1 MTDHLNGPGDPI
13 DGSEPPAAEPPA
25 ASVRPR
31 RGWGRRVGRGILRF
45 LSILAILLAVAI
57 ITTVSID
64 LGPALRA
71 RAAKAGGSYLKR
83 EMTIGGLSVRLLT
96 GVFIVDNLLIGGL
109 HPGDRPFLTAKR
121 IEITLP
127 LSALIHREVLFES
140 VRMTGWT
147 MAVETW
153 PNGQHSFPKFTR
165 DGPKGPKRFVT
176 TVRSVRA
183 TEGQFIFED
192 HGTPWRTVARNLD
205 VTLTRGSTYQ
215 GTARFSNGTVTIQ
228 DHLPMRTDM
237 TSRFTIEAGIAHFS
251 QLELVADGSRSQAIG
266 EVDLG
271 RWPEQT
277 WRVQSRVHFPR
288 MREIFFERERWRLTG
303 DGDFTGTFH
312 LFKGGRELKGT
323 FASTEA
329 GVNDYRFQALRGSLV
344 WLPQKFEVTDATSR
358 VYGGTA
364 RFGYMM
370 APIGTGTPTKAIF
383 DATYRDVDL
392 AHFADSL
399 ALKGIRFSGRATGR
413 SRMEWPL
420 GRFSAGVRGGGDLVV
435 QPPAG
440 ELVLGRF
447 APSELTSEEER
458 LGKVWGPFAARLPIA
473 HVPIGAALTYTFD
486 PDWVNIGASRFA
498 TRKTYVEFEG
508 RTAWGEQSTIPFH
521 VTSADWLESDRLLAG
536 IMTAFG
542 SDTGAVDVGGWG
554 EFDGV
559 MTKAFRAPRV
569 EGHFSG
575 ERMRAW
581 DVVWGDGAADIAIE
595 KGYVTV
601 ENSAIRSGTSV
612 IEADGRFSLGYPR
625 KDGGEEINARVRL
638 TDRPIADLR
647 HAFLLDDYPVDGR
660 LSGEFHLY
668 GKFETPFGFG
678 RMDITHGIAYKEP
691 FESATASL
699 RFEGAGVRLDAIEAL
714 KGGGPL
720 SGAAYVAWA
729 GTYSFSVSGQR
740 VPVET
745 MAALAYP
752 QAPLS
757 GLLDF
762 TASGSGRFEE
772 PRYDVRFS
780 VSDLFISD
788 EGIGEVTGRLAVRNE
803 VMTVEMEAASPRLSV
818 SATGRIALTPES
830 DAELTLRFTDTSLDP
845 YVRAFE
851 PRLSPFTTAVVSG
864 SIRVVGE
871 LSHAEH
877 LLVDGTVDRVD
888 MRLFDY
894 ALRNDGPM
902 RLLLDQQVVKVEQMR
917 LVGENTRLDVNGTVG
932 LADRQIALHATG
944 DANLSL
950 LQGFFR
956 DIRSSGEADLAADV
970 RGPLDKPV
978 FSGSASIA
986 GGRIR
991 HFALPHSLDAING
1004 RITFDAGGARLDGLA
1019 ARLGGGLVRFGG
1031 RIGLAGYAPGDL
1043 DLTMHGEDMRLRYPE
1058 GFRSVVDADLA
1069 LRGRVDGALLSGSVL
1084 VKSAVFSRRFETSLN
1099 FLELAGRASP
1109 VATPSGIA
1117 GFPLRFDVRLVAP
1130 STLRV
1135 ENNVLRIVS
1144 SADLNLRGTY
1154 DRPLLFGRAEIE
1166 RGEFVFEAKRYVI
1179 TRGTI
1184 DFSNPARIEPFVD
1197 LEAETRVRVPGQT
1210 YRVTASIAGTT
1221 ARFQWA
1227 LNADPPL
1234 PTVDI
1239 LSLLLSNTAPTDP
1252 ELAQLRSP
1260 QEAEQQLLQARA
1272 AQLLVSPLSAGV
1284 GRVVEQTFGVDT
1296 FQITPSLNDPT
1307 QQSSRFNPG
1316 ARLTIGKRIS
1326 SRAYLTFSQ
1335 SLTPQS
1341 TSRDQ
1346 VILLE
1351 YDQSDRLSWVLSQN
1365 EDRTYALEM
1374 RVRHAF

>member
-1 MTDHLNGPGDPI
+1 ME
-13 DGSEPPAAEPPA
+13 GSEPPGSAATPA
-25 ASVRPR
+25 EVRPR
-31 RGWGRRVGRGILRF
+31 RRFGVIGRGVRHF
-45 LSILAILLAVAI
+45 FSILAILLAVAI
-57 ITTVSID
+57 VTTISVD
-64 LGPALRA
+64 LGPSLRA
-71 RAAKAGGSYLKR
+71 RAAKAGGDYLKR
-83 EMTIGGLSVRLLT
+83 EMTIGRLSVRLLT
-96 GVFIVDNLLIGGL
+96 GTFIVENLRIGGL
-109 HPGDRPFLTAKR
+109 HAGDRPFLTAQR
-121 IEITLP
+121 IDITLP
-127 LSALIHREVLFES
+127 LSALIHREVLFQS

-147 MAVETW
+147 MVVETW

-176 TVRSVRA
+176 TVTSVRA
-183 TEGQFIFED
+183 TGGQFTYED
-192 HGTPWRTVARNLD
+192 HGTPWSAVARNLD
-205 VTLTRGSTYQ
+205 VIVTKGVTYD
-215 GTARFSNGTVTIQ
+215 GTARFSDGTVTIQ
-228 DHLPMRTDM
+228 NHVPMRADM
-237 TSRFTIEAGIAHFS
+237 TSRFTIEAGIARFS
-251 QLELVADGSRSQAIG
+251 EMQLLADGSRSQVTG

-271 RWPEQT
+271 HWPEQT
-277 WRVQSRVHFPR
+277 WHVQSRVHFPR
-288 MREIFFERERWRLTG
+288 MREIFFTKEPWRLRG

-323 FASTEA
+323 FASGDV
-329 GVNDYRFQALRGSLV
+329 GVNGYRFQTLRGSLR
-344 WLPQKFEVTDATSR
+344 WLPHTFEVSDASAR

-364 RFGYMM
+364 RFGYVM
-370 APIGTGTPTKAIF
+370 APIGTGKPTKATF
-383 DATYRDVDL
+383 AATYSDVDL
-392 AHFADSL
+392 ASFTDSL
-399 ALKGIRFSGRATGR
+399 ALGGIRFSGRATGR
-413 SRMEWPL
+413 NRMEWPL
-420 GRFSAGVRGGGDLVV
+420 GRFSAGVRGSGQVEV
-435 QPPAG
+435 RPPAG
-440 ELVLGRF
+440 EMVLGRI
-447 APSELTSEEER
+447 APSELTNEDDR
-458 LGKVWGPFAARLPIA
+458 LGKVWGPFAPRLPVA
-473 HVPIGAALTYTFD
+473 RVPIGAEFTYAFD
-486 PDWVNIGASRFA
+486 PEWVDIGPSRFA
-498 TRKTYVEFEG
+498 TRKTYVEFQG
-508 RTAWGEQSTIPFH
+508 RTAWGEQSHIPFH

-559 MTKAFRAPRV
+559 MTKGFRAPRV
-569 EGHFSG
+569 VGRFSG
-575 ERMRAW
+575 ARMRAW
-581 DVVWGDGAADIAIE
+581 DVVWGDGTADIAIE
-595 KGYVTV
+595 NGYVDV
-601 ENSAIRSGTSV
+601 ENSTIRSGASV
-612 IEADGRFSLGYPR
+612 IEANGRFSLGYPR

-638 TDRPIADLR
+638 IDRPIADLR

-668 GKFETPFGFG
+668 GRFETPHGFG
-678 RMDITHGIAYKEP
+678 KMDITDGVAYKEP
-691 FESATASL
+691 FQRASASL
-699 RFEGAGVRLDAIEAL
+699 RFEGAGVRLDAIEAT

-720 SGAAYVAWA
+720 SGAAYVAWE
-729 GTYSFSVSGQR
+729 GTYSFNVSGRR
-740 VPVET
+740 VPVES
-745 MAALAYP
+745 MAALTYP

-757 GLLDF
+757 GLLEF

-780 VSDLFISD
+780 VSDLFVSD
-788 EGIGEVTGRLAVRNE
+788 EGIGEVTGRLGVRNA
-803 VMTVEMEAASPRLSV
+803 VMTMEVEAASPRLSV

-871 LSHAEH
+871 LSHVEH
-877 LLVDGTVDRVD
+877 LLVDGTIDRVD

-894 ALRNDGPM
+894 GLRNDGPI
-902 RLLLDQQVVKVEQMR
+902 RLRLDRQVVQVEQMR
-917 LVGENTRLDVNGTVG
+917 LIGENTRLDVNGTVG

-944 DANLSL
+944 DANLSI

-956 DIRSSGEADLAADV
+956 DIRSSGQADLAADV
-970 RGPLDKPV
+970 RGALDQPV

-991 HFALPHSLDAING
+991 HFALPHSLDALNG
-1004 RITFDAGGARLDGLA
+1004 RMTFDAGGARLDGLT

-1031 RIGLAGYAPGDL
+1031 RIGLTGYAPGEL
-1043 DLTMHGEDMRLRYPE
+1043 DVTAHGEDMRLRYPE

-1069 LRGRVDGALLSGSVL
+1069 LRGRTEAALLSGSVL

-1099 FLELAGRASP
+1099 FLELAGRATP
-1109 VATPSGIA
+1109 IGTPSGAA
-1117 GFPLRFDVRLVAP
+1117 GIPLRFDVRLVAP

-1184 DFSNPARIEPFVD
+1184 DFSNPTRIEPFVD

-1210 YRVTASIAGTT
+1210 YRVTASIAGTMT
-1221 ARFQWA
+1221 HLQWG
-1227 LNADPPL
+1227 LDADPPL
-1234 PTVDI
+1234 PTVDV
-1239 LSLLLSNTAPTDP
+1239 LSLLLSNTAPVDP
-1252 ELAQLRSP
+1252 ELARLRSP

-1316 ARLTIGKRIS
+1316 ARLTIGKRLS

-1341 TSRDQ
+1341 TNRDQ

-1351 YDQSDRLSWVLSQN
+1351 YDQSDRLSWLLSQN